1 MARGRR
7 GRRRRGGGGRSSAIS
22 IQMEEIMKEVGEG
35 CEAAISDA
43 LDVVLPETVD
53 DLKATSPKD
62 HGDYAQDWTYK
73 RTGGLS
79 FVVYNKD
86 HYRLTHLL
94 EKGHAIANQHGHFS
108 GRVPAHVHI
117 KPAEKRA
124 CERLVE
130 ETNKILDKGL

>member
-1 MARGRR
+1 MARGRK
-7 GRRRRGGGGRSSAIS
+7 RRGSGRTSAIT

-35 CEAAISDA
+35 CEAAISEA

-62 HGDYAQDWTYK
+62 HGDYAQDWTFK

-94 EKGHAIANQHGHFS
+94 EKGHAKANQHGS
-108 GRVPAHVHI
+108 YPGRVPARVHI
-117 KPAEKRA
+117 KPAEQRA
-124 CERLVE
+124 CQRLVE
-130 ETNKILDKGL
+130 ETQKNLDKEL

>member
-94 EKGHAIANQHGHFS
+94 EKGHAIANQHGHYS

-130 ETNKILDKGL
+130 ETNKNLDKGL

>member
-7 GRRRRGGGGRSSAIS
+7 GRRRRGGGRSSAIS

-94 EKGHAIANQHGHFS
+94 EKGHAIANQHGHYS

-130 ETNKILDKGL
+130 ETNKNLDKGL

>member
-1 MARGRR
+1 MARGRK
-7 GRRRRGGGGRSSAIS
+7 RRGSGRTSAIT

-35 CEAAISDA
+35 CEAAISQA

-53 DLKATSPKD
+53 DLKATSPKE
-62 HGDYAQDWTYK
+62 HGEYAQDWTFK

-94 EKGHAIANQHGHFS
+94 EKGHAKANQFGKYS

-117 KPAEKRA
+117 KPAEQRA
-124 CERLVE
+124 CKRLVE
-130 ETNKILDKGL
+130 ETQKNLDKEL